1 MYTECVCVFLCIPLR
16 WILYQVLQAYWSLSV
31 SWTYTAPSFVRQ
43 PNWPVQSTTLS
54 ERRPEQRFP
63 RAAAAPCSCR
73 VASAN
78 RHALVARPYYFSHVK
93 IKRATRAIT
102 PGPAGG
108 CTHLQA
114 LNSPRCA
121 YRTSRN
127 TKILNH
133 WRLWTHKHIGVLL
146 FAIFHT
152 SNRFLKIK
160 SIRYCEFE
168 V

>member
-1 MYTECVCVFLCIPLR
+1 MSFFRYHVGTLPIKKLVQFSYKNCTNWRTGHWGTDLCR
-16 WILYQVLQAYWSLSV
+16 WVEL
-31 SWTYTAPSFVRQ
+31 TPTRPSFDSQ
-43 PNWPVQSTTLS
+43 IG
-54 ERRPEQRFP
+54 
-63 RAAAAPCSCR
+63 PCSR
-73 VASAN
+73 QHKVRGDLSRDFLERQQHHAVAESPLASAN

-133 WRLWTHKHIGVLL
+133 LEVMNSQACGVCC
-146 FAIFHT
+146 
-152 SNRFLKIK
+152 FLPFFILT
-160 SIRYCEFE
+160 
-168 V
+168 